1 MFEACIGSHIDGV
14 EHECHKL
21 SWTMRY
27 KGRTLRGRKD
37 EKDWILLNATL
48 DIDDNKARGAGLMKD
63 ASLTNAILVLTK
75 SLYLSESL
83 AYIVAS

>member
-1 MFEACIGSHIDGV
+1 
-14 EHECHKL
+14 
-21 SWTMRY
+21 MRKIEFY
-27 KGRTLRGRKD
+27 WMPHLTV
-37 EKDWILLNATL
+37 
-48 DIDDNKARGAGLMKD
+48 DDNKARGAGLMKD